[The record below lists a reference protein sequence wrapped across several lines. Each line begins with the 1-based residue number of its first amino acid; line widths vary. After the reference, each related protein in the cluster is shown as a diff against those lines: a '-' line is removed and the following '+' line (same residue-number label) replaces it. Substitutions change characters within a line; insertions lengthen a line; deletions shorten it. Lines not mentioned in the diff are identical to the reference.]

1 MADSTTTNLLL
12 TKPEV
17 GASTDTW
24 GTKINTDLDTIDA
37 LFDAGP
43 VLKVSKGGT
52 GISSLGTGVATFLG
66 TPSSANLRSALTDET
81 GTGSAVFATSPTLVT
96 PVLGTPTSATLTNAT
111 GLPLTTGVTGTLPT
125 ANGGTNLTSFTS
137 GGVVYASST
146 SALATGTGLRFD
158 GTNLS
163 VGTSALSGGKFSTLA
178 DLTAVN
184 GLVVRD
190 SATTYA
196 NNDNYVL
203 LQNSTGATAGGLTHP
218 ASQSLGVWGVTD
230 IQFFMG
236 TGATEQ
242 MRLTSTGLGIGT
254 SSPLEKLQVNGAIL
268 STGSLSAVR
277 TSAASLDFLSGN
289 TRFISMGADASTK
302 GGFIWYNSTNAAVTE
317 AMRITSAGELIL
329 GGTSALLGQ
338 SGSLVIEGN
347 NAAPFLSL
355 FRNDTSVSS
364 GNGLGVIRFYG
375 NDTTSNTPTVLAT
388 ITAEATAAH
397 AAGDNPTALVFGT
410 TPAASATVTERM
422 RLDSAGNLGIG
433 TSSPSTFGTFAVKTS
448 LGSISIA
455 SGGSI
460 GARLKFYDSSNT
472 QTAEII
478 NNGGSNELLQLNALS
493 ATGAV
498 LFGTNST
505 ERARIDSSGNFLLRT
520 TALPSGTSTSGFA
533 ISVDSV
539 RCQIQQRNTGT
550 GNTFIQ
556 AYYNDNGITGSIT
569 TSGSATAFN
578 TTSDQRL
585 KENIQDADSA
595 SSLIDSLQVRKFDWR
610 ADGSHQRYGFVA
622 QELVTVAPEAVHQP
636 TDTDEMMAVDYSKLV
651 PMLVK
656 EIQSLRQRV
665 AQLETN

>member
-1 MADSTTTNLLL
+1 
-12 TKPEV
+12 
-17 GASTDTW
+17 
-24 GTKINTDLDTIDA
+24 
-37 LFDAGP
+37 
-43 VLKVSKGGT
+43 
-52 GISSLGTGVATFLG
+52 
-66 TPSSANLRSALTDET
+66 
-81 GTGSAVFATSPTLVT
+81 
-96 PVLGTPTSATLTNAT
+96 
-111 GLPLTTGVTGTLPT
+111 
-125 ANGGTNLTSFTS
+125 
-137 GGVVYASST
+137 VVYASST

-505 ERARIDSSGNFLLRT
+505 ERARIDSSGNLLVGT
-520 TALPSGTSTSGFA
+520 TSVSTY
-533 ISVDSV
+533 
-539 RCQIQQRNTGT
+539 T
-550 GNTFIQ
+550 GNSL
-556 AYYNDNGITGSIT
+556 AYEPTGSYLVQNHASAKASGAAYTYFQHNGSEIGSIT
-569 TSGSATAFN
+569 QVD
-578 TTSDQRL
+578 TTSIALNNVSRIKFPATQ
-585 KENIQDADSA
+585 SA
-595 SSLIDSLQVRKFDWR
+595 SSDANTLDDYEEGTWTPTVIGSGTAGTATYSTQVGRYTKIGNTVYIQMQLTWTGGT
-610 ADGSHQRYGFVA
+610 GSGAGMYFVGLPFTSA
-622 QELVTVAPEAVHQP
+622 SFNA
-636 TDTDEMMAVDYSKLV
+636 
-651 PMLVK
+651 
-656 EIQSLRQRV
+656 QSLALGQLNDIALTASNV
-665 AQLETN
+665 ATLIVSASSTTIGIQQYPVGGGSTTAVAYDAAGQIVINGFYFI